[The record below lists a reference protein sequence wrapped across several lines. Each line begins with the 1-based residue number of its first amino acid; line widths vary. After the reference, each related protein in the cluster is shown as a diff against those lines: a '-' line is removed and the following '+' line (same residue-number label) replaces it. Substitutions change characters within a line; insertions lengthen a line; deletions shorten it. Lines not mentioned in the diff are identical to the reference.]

1 MADEVDPNKLEIA
14 DELIAERRSAA
25 PGQLPDDMHPAHRAI
40 IGFIDTF
47 NEYVGK
53 IVCWMLVPLCVAMVY
68 EVVARK
74 IGIDPTIWLSEL
86 IRWISRSDEPSQIIP
101 KPTSWAYDVSRMLY
115 GAMFMLGAAYALS
128 KGVHIRADFIYRYW
142 SDRTQG
148 IIDLILYC
156 TLFMFGMAGLIYSG
170 SEYFWSSVS
179 QDDFKET
186 LAKFSENPDFFSN
199 GWPYRLEEANDT
211 SWAPYLWPVRLC
223 IPVGAAFLML
233 QGLSEILKSWY
244 ASTRGRWPV

>member
-25 PGQLPDDMHPAHRAI
+25 PGQLPDDMNSAHRAI

-53 IVCWMLVPLCVAMVY
+53 IVCWILVPLCLAMVY
-68 EVVARK
+68 EVFARK
-74 IGIDPTIWLSEL
+74 VGLDPSVWFGRGE
-86 IRWISRSDEPSQIIP
+86 IIP
-101 KPTSWAYDVSRMLY
+101 KPTAWAFDISRMLY

-128 KGVHIRADFIYRYW
+128 RGVHIRADFIYRNW

-156 TLFMFGMAGLIYSG
+156 TLFTFGMAGLMYSG
-170 SEYFWSSVS
+170 FEYFLSSLSPRWEV
-179 QDDFKET
+179 
-186 LAKFSENPDFFSN
+186 
-199 GWPYRLEEANDT
+199 ANDT
-211 SWAPYLWPVRLC
+211 AWAPYLWPIRLC

-233 QGLSEILKSWY
+233 QGVSEILKSWY
-244 ASTRGRWPV
+244 AATRGRWPV